1 MSRAVT
7 REQRTGLRSRAGA
20 GAGHCSQS
28 SPGGPRHE
36 RAAAAAAADSNNL
49 DAVAW
54 GRDTRDLQRPLTQT
68 CDNWDKHRDRVT
80 TTNSEET

>member
-7 REQRTGLRSRAGA
+7 REQRTGLRSRA

-36 RAAAAAAADSNNL
+36 RAAAAAAADSNYL

-54 GRDTRDLQRPLTQT
+54 GRDTRD
-68 CDNWDKHRDRVT
+68 
-80 TTNSEET
+80 S